1 MLRKGLD
8 EMRSLGRKH
17 RLYALVVRHA
27 QAGECATHQAVH
39 GRRWHA
45 SLTRKAQRG
54 CACVAAERFDM
65 VFRDSH
71 VRILCE
77 YA

>member
-1 MLRKGLD
+1 MPRKGLD
-8 EMRSLGRKH
+8 EMRSLGREH

-39 GRRWHA
+39 GRRGHA
-45 SLTRKAQRG
+45 SFTRKTQRG
-54 CACVAAERFDM
+54 HAGLATERFDV